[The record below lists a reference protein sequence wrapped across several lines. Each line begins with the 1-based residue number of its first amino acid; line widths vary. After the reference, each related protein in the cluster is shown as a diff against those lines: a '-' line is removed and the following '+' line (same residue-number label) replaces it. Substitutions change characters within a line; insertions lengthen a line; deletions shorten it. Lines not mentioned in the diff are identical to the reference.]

1 MSWCWGVRSWYFFGL
16 GIRFPFFPL
25 KYFMFRSIFNIAAG
39 IARVPAIF
47 FSMFAFCSIT
57 FREFAELVISLVY
70 VCKSN
75 NSYDGAKMTAVI
87 FDDLPFFLFKISFFT
102 DKRERI
108 WDEGTNQEE
117 IGGLSCH
124 FSIHRP
130 SYIFKNGIANPG
142 LFLPDYKSGRAGE
155 YLAGGLI

>member
-1 MSWCWGVRSWYFFGL
+1 MSYGLWGVRFWVLVLFRPGNPFAVFF
-16 GIRFPFFPL
+16 L
-25 KYFMFRSIFNIAAG
+25 KYFMFRSIFNIVTG

-117 IGGLSCH
+117 IGGLSCY
-124 FSIHRP
+124 FRINRL
-130 SYIFKNGIANPG
+130 SYTFKNGIANPG
-142 LFLPDYKSGRAGE
+142 LFLPDYKSGRVGVDN
-155 YLAGGLI
+155 